1 MVYPQLL
8 IATNNEHKLGE
19 IREILSGCGVEI
31 LGAGAVGGLAEV
43 VEDGETFA
51 ENAAKKALAAA
62 VATGLPSAADDSGL
76 VVPALDGAPGIM
88 SARYAGEDAD
98 DAARIAKLLGEMS
111 GIADRTA
118 WFECVVAL
126 ATPGDLVGTLSGRVT
141 GRIIEAPR
149 GDGGFGYDPVFVP
162 DGYDGTF
169 AELGEEVKNRIS
181 HRARAFRA
189 LADSDW
195 LNG

>member
-98 DAARIAKLLGEMS
+98 DAARIAKLLGEMK

-126 ATPGDLVGTLSGRVT
+126 ATPDGLVGTLSGRVT